1 MKITSSNKGFSG
13 PKFPRK
19 PQIKHHTSRLAFN
32 FSFLTGMTQYSL
44 KKSNKNVNNKI
55 RLKLLEKITALSE
68 EDKIIILNRSK
79 EQGLELM
86 PEEEV
91 RLRVNQEFKDT
102 GRYDE
107 CDDNYW
113 IFRLS
118 KKGRVIGKISDNIF
132 YILAVDPKFD
142 LYKH

>member
-1 MKITSSNKGFSG
+1 MKITQSKGFSSPNF
-13 PKFPRK
+13 PKR

-32 FSFLTGMTQYSL
+32 FSFLTNATQYNL
-44 KKSNKNVNNKI
+44 KKNNKNVNNKI
-55 RLKLLEKITALSE
+55 RLKLLEKIATLSE
-68 EDKIIILNRSK
+68 EDKVLILNRPK
-79 EQGLELM
+79 EQGLELL
-86 PEEEV
+86 PEEQV
-91 RLRVNQEFKDT
+91 KLRINQEFKDS
-102 GRYDE
+102 GRYEE

-113 IFRLS
+113 VFRLS